1 MASKDLYSVLG
12 VGKNATSEEI
22 KKAYRKLARKYHPD
36 VNPGDKKAEDKFKD
50 ISRAHD
56 VLADEKTRKIYDEFG
71 EEGLQAGFDADQA
84 RQYKQWSQAGGFR
97 GAGAGGG
104 GAYFRDFS
112 FDGENVNYG
121 GFEDIFSNL
130 FGKRGAGPSGPR
142 KGQDIDAVLEVDF
155 LTAIKGGNT
164 RITLQK
170 SHDQTGATSNETIDV
185 KVPAGVDDGSRIRL
199 TGKGDQG
206 SQGGPSGDLYIEIRV
221 QPHPYFKREGD
232 NLRVELPVKVSEAL
246 KGASVAVPTPEG
258 NVQLKVPAGTKSG
271 QVLRLKGKGA
281 QNLKTKAHGDL
292 YVNIRVQVPKT
303 DDPEA
308 IAAAETLD
316 KYYSEDV
323 RSHIR
328 L

>member
-50 ISRAHD
+50 ISRAHE
-56 VLADEKTRKIYDEFG
+56 VLADDKTRKIYDEFG

-97 GAGAGGG
+97 GAGARGGS
-104 GAYFRDFS
+104 AYFRDFS

-130 FGKRGAGPSGPR
+130 FGQRGARPSGPR

-170 SHDQTGATSNETIDV
+170 SSDQTGATSNETIDV

-221 QPHPYFKREGD
+221 RPHPYFKREGD

-281 QNLKTKAHGDL
+281 PNLKTKVHGDL